1 MTKIAGVIHNSVVD
15 GPGLRTVVFFSGCRI
30 QCKNCHNQQAQNF
43 GYGEEIDYAKADQI
57 IKEALDS
64 GDSGLTLSGGHPL
77 ELENFEIA
85 MYLTTKAKEQ
95 GLNVWLY
102 TGYIF
107 EQIPIMYMD
116 LVSAVDV
123 LVDGP
128 FIEKLR
134 SMSCPFR
141 GSTNQ
146 RLIDVPKTLEKGEVV
161 LWTIK

>member
-1 MTKIAGVIHNSVVD
+1 MEPENYKIAEAI
-15 GPGLRTVVFFSGCRI
+15 
-30 QCKNCHNQQAQNF
+30 
-43 GYGEEIDYAKADQI
+43 IDKAKAKD
-57 IKEALDS
+57 LD
-64 GDSGLTLSGGHPL
+64 
-77 ELENFEIA
+77 I
-85 MYLTTKAKEQ
+85 
-95 GLNVWLY
+95 WLY

-134 SMSCPFR
+134 SISCPFR

-146 RLIDVPKTLEKGEVV
+146 RLIDIPKTLEKGEIV